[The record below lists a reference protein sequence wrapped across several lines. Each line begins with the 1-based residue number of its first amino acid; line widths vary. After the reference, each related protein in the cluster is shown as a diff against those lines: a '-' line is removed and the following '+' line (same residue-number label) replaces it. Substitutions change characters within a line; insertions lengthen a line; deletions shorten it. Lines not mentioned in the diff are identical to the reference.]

1 MVAEVLLAA
10 IAEPDAQD
18 VRHALALVGREGLVQ
33 RDRLRALGPAGGVA
47 MRVPQ
52 RARPANEHANIFDAF
67 SARGWFLIGALLR
80 RHVACK
86 RTECSLTQ
94 RAPSERRGERFAV
107 QNRSEKPNNGPCW
120 MTSHVNSLL
129 SSPVV

>member
-18 VRHALALVGREGLVQ
+18 VGHALALVGREGLVQ

-47 MRVPQ
+47 MRIPQ
-52 RARPANEHANIFDAF
+52 RARAADARAGILHAFGAG
-67 SARGWFLIGALLR
+67 GWFLIGALLR

-94 RAPSERRGERFAV
+94 RAP
-107 QNRSEKPNNGPCW
+107 
-120 MTSHVNSLL
+120 
-129 SSPVV
+129 